1 MATACECV
9 RKRLKYRER
18 KCVHVSWYVL
28 DSPSKRAQ
36 DCIHLCLP
44 YLIMN
49 QKAFSLQLSFGTWQC
64 GSLVYTFRTLL
75 CGMSLMCYMYTLP
88 LICAYL
94 SLSLSRSIP
103 RVVVH
108 LKSKMQSPPIFIY
121 IRLFR
126 SIATTDLS
134 PVTEKHT
141 PPDSKHF

>member
-1 MATACECV
+1 MLALFDNEPESILSSTE
-9 RKRLKYRER
+9 L
-18 KCVHVSWYVL
+18 WYVTVWE
-28 DSPSKRAQ
+28 
-36 DCIHLCLP
+36 
-44 YLIMN
+44 
-49 QKAFSLQLSFGTWQC
+49 FGLYISNTVVWYEFNV
-64 GSLVYTFRTLL
+64 LHVYIAID
-75 CGMSLMCYMYTLP
+75 MCVS
-88 LICAYL
+88 L